1 MFGCCAWQ
9 NEKLLLKKLLDL
21 PPSLWTAI
29 PVLSFLLFLFF
40 FFFLEL
46 IGKRFQSR
54 RFLLLF
60 LIVLKKQW
68 QRQKKSDIKTYMAQL
83 IYFGVLIFEYGAISW
98 QQQNWTSRANI
109 SQEIYYGRDKAD
121 AGPLFRTICWLRVN
135 TLLALHS
142 INWPGAHLGSCRP
155 IWGDLFSLEWT
166 DKGTVKKSCHPWKN
180 TLAFCP
186 ILLHFQWPVFS
197 PLPWF
202 SFSPRWP
209 IGYWPVI
216 SCLPCFSSFLALAPL
231 CSWTHYRA
239 ISPRRWSVHPE
250 GAITVNKHYCR
261 LSDNM
266 LPRW

>member
-1 MFGCCAWQ
+1 MW
-9 NEKLLLKKLLDL
+9 
-21 PPSLWTAI
+21 PS
-29 PVLSFLLFLFF
+29 SFILVSLFLSMEQFHGSCRT
-40 FFFLEL
+40 E
-46 IGKRFQSR
+46 Q
-54 RFLLLF
+54 
-60 LIVLKKQW
+60 VEQ
-68 QRQKKSDIKTYMAQL
+68 
-83 IYFGVLIFEYGAISW
+83 
-98 QQQNWTSRANI
+98 TSVRKYI
-109 SQEIYYGRDKAD
+109 MGGTKPD

-135 TLLALHS
+135 TLLTLHS

-155 IWGDLFSLEWT
+155 IWGDLFSLEWM

-197 PLPWF
+197 PLPWL

-250 GAITVNKHYCR
+250 GAITVNKPYCR